1 MVIIAYDRNGSV
13 YYDYG
18 NRHGILVASNAT
30 FVSVSGNFIVY
41 RTNNRTYKAEVDKN
55 GYICRS
61 GILVG

>member
-1 MVIIAYDRNGSV
+1 MIIAYEKNGSV

-18 NRHGILVASNAT
+18 NRRGILVSSNSS

-41 RTNNRTYKAEVDKN
+41 EKNGHIYKAEINDN

-61 GILVG
+61 GILVR